1 MSSLSMPKVR
11 GRALNSNA
19 QNTNN
24 YSLWMAPLSHADY
37 PLTYVENPT
46 NNALVT
52 SNGVKNVVTAQ
63 PGLLYNKVR
72 LDVSG
77 SVNPTTWTTGQTVQ
91 TVYFAGDDA
100 GLHQKNQS
108 GIVNDTVAYC
118 SFTPKSPNSK
128 VIVEY
133 SALYEISGGSGA
145 GLDEFTSYI
154 TITTPSIVIGKREQ
168 QFPSGDGTG
177 TRGSTLF
184 PIMGAYNNINNT
196 ALTPIQINIVVN
208 RTGGVTS
215 DDSIRFYNA
224 SYDAGMKITEIAN

>member
-77 SVNPTTWTTGQTVQ
+77 SVNQRPGLLGKQFRLCILPVTTAD
-91 TVYFAGDDA
+91 F
-100 GLHQKNQS
+100 
-108 GIVNDTVAYC
+108 I
-118 SFTPKSPNSK
+118 
-128 VIVEY
+128 
-133 SALYEISGGSGA
+133 
-145 GLDEFTSYI
+145 
-154 TITTPSIVIGKREQ
+154 KRIKAE
-168 QFPSGDGTG
+168 
-177 TRGSTLF
+177 
-184 PIMGAYNNINNT
+184 
-196 ALTPIQINIVVN
+196 
-208 RTGGVTS
+208 
-215 DDSIRFYNA
+215 
-224 SYDAGMKITEIAN
+224 

>member
-1 MSSLSMPKVR
+1 
-11 GRALNSNA
+11 
-19 QNTNN
+19 
-24 YSLWMAPLSHADY
+24 MAPLSHADY

-63 PGLLYNKVR
+63 PGLLYNKVH

-77 SVNPTTWTTGQTVQ
+77 SVNPTKWTAGQTVQ

-100 GLHQKNQS
+100 GLHQTDAS
-108 GIVNDTVAYC
+108 GVVNATIAYC

-133 SALYEISGGSGA
+133 GAYYYISGGSGA
-145 GLDEFTSYI
+145 GLDEFESLI
-154 TITTPSIVIGKREQ
+154 TVSAAPSDIVIAKRRQ
-168 QFPSGDGTG
+168 QFPSGNGTG
-177 TRGSTLF
+177 TRGSTIF
-184 PIMGAYNNINNT
+184 PTMGAYNNINNT

-215 DDSIRFYNA
+215 DDTAQFFRA
-224 SYDAGMKITEIAN
+224 SFDAGMKITEVAI